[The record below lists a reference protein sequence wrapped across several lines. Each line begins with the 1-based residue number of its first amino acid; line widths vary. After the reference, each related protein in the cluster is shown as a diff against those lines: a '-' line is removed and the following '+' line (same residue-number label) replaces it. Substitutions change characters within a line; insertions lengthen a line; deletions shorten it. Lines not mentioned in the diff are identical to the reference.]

1 MVYMEILILVFL
13 VLLNGLFAMSEI
25 SIVTARKSRLTALAH
40 NGRKSAAIALKLAED
55 PTQFLST
62 VQIGITS
69 IGLLNGIFGEAVLA
83 GPFAIWLQSVGVP
96 EHFASIFS
104 TGLVVVTVTYVSIVV
119 GELVPKRIGQ
129 ISAETI
135 ACIMAKPMLL
145 LATIT
150 RPFVWLLSGSTHGLM
165 KLFGFAHSN
174 ESNVTHEDIQALLQE
189 GSSSGVIE
197 HTEHTMVK
205 NVFRLDER
213 TISSLMVPRSDIVFL
228 DIELSVEE
236 NLHRVMQSPHS
247 RFPVC
252 EGHADELIGVVSAKQ
267 MLAQSVAGKL
277 TDLRSLAQPCN
288 FVPDSLTGME
298 LLEHFRSTGSQMVFV
313 VDEYGDLKGL
323 VTLQDLM
330 EALTGEFKEADAH
343 DDDLMIVQRDDG
355 SYLLDGLLPIIDL
368 KDCLGISKLPEE
380 DSKSYQTLNGLFM
393 LLLGK
398 IPATADKVELNQW
411 VLEIVDMDGKRIDKV
426 LAQRIVSVE
435 DDETPSELAD

>member
-1 MVYMEILILVFL
+1 MVYMEILILVSL
-13 VLLNGLFAMSEI
+13 ILLNGLFAMSEI
-25 SIVTARKSRLTALAH
+25 AIVTARKSRLTALAH
-40 NGRKSAAIALKLAED
+40 NGRSSAAIALKLAED

-69 IGLLNGIFGEAVLA
+69 IGILNGIFGEAVLA
-83 GPFAIWLQSVGVP
+83 GPFSMWLQSYGLS
-96 EHFASIFS
+96 EAFSSIFS
-104 TGLVVVTVTYVSIVV
+104 TVLVVVVVTYVSIVV

-145 LATIT
+145 LAMLTK
-150 RPFVWLLSGSTHGLM
+150 PFVWLLSGSTHAM
-165 KLFGFAHSN
+165 MRVFGFAHSQ

-213 TISSLMVPRSDIVFL
+213 SISSLMVPRSDIVFL
-228 DIELSVEE
+228 DIELALEE
-236 NLHRVMQSPHS
+236 NMQRVMQSPHS
-247 RFPVC
+247 RFPIC
-252 EGHADELIGVVSAKQ
+252 KGHADELIGIISAKQ
-267 MLAQSVAGKL
+267 LLAQSVAGTL
-277 TDLRSLAQPCN
+277 NDLQQLAQPCN

-298 LLEHFRSTGSQMVFV
+298 LLEHFRSSGSQMVFV

-330 EALTGEFKEADAH
+330 DALTGEFNQADSAEQ
-343 DDDLMIVQRDDG
+343 DLMVVQRDDG
-355 SYLLDGLLPIIDL
+355 SYLLDGLLPVIDL

-380 DSKSYQTLNGLFM
+380 DSKRYQTLNGLIM
-393 LLLGK
+393 MLLGK
-398 IPATADKVELNQW
+398 IPQTADKVELDDW
-411 VLEIVDMDGKRIDKV
+411 LLEIVDMDGKRIDKV
-426 LAQRIVSVE
+426 LAKRIE
-435 DDETPSELAD
+435 PPAEEEMPGALAD

>member
-83 GPFAIWLQSVGVP
+83 GPFAIWLQSFGMP
-96 EHFASIFS
+96 ENIASMS
-104 TGLVVVTVTYVSIVV
+104 ATALVVVTVTFISIVV

-150 RPFVWLLSGSTHGLM
+150 SPFVRLLSGSTHGLM
-165 KLFGFAHSN
+165 KLLGFAHSN

-228 DIELSVEE
+228 DIELAVEE

-277 TDLRSLAQPCN
+277 TDLRTLAQPCN

-330 EALTGEFKEADAH
+330 EALTGEFKEADAK

-355 SYLLDGLLPIIDL
+355 SFLLDGLLPIIDL
-368 KDCLGISKLPEE
+368 KDCLAISKLPEE

-398 IPATADKVELNQW
+398 IPATADKVELEHW

-426 LAQRIVSVE
+426 LAQRIKPIE
-435 DDETPSELAD
+435 QDDNLTEFAD